1 LLWLIQLAQVAYGI
15 LAHPPTP
22 NLFKKKFIFARNSH
36 YAVCNTEK
44 TIHHHY
50 HRRHHHHH
58 HYHRRHYHRRDGG
71 DRDGAGGRDGGDH
84 DGAGGRDGG
93 DHDTETSIYM
103 VDDDINYLAKAM
115 INGATN
121 ISIK

>member
-1 LLWLIQLAQVAYGI
+1 MKVRLAYGI
-15 LAHPPTP
+15 LGPPPPTP

-50 HRRHHHHH
+50 HRRH
-58 HYHRRHYHRRDGG
+58 YHR
-71 DRDGAGGRDGGDH
+71 RDGGDH

-93 DHDTETSIYM
+93 DRDGAGGHDGG
-103 VDDDINYLAKAM
+103 VHD
-115 INGATN
+115 GAVT
-121 ISIK
+121 IITATIITLL